1 MTDWAVQ
8 NWYVLWALGAGA
20 LLLAFVVY
28 AHKHPDGIAMSL
40 WQRLKYAAVATA
52 VFGAIFLLIT
62 AIFLPD
68 VVSLT
73 ITPYF
78 SAALFIAAWFAAPVL
93 RRWLPLERG
102 KS

>member
-1 MTDWAVQ
+1 MTDWAVR

-28 AHKHPDGIAMSL
+28 AHKHPDGLAMSL

-52 VFGAIFLLIT
+52 VFGSMCLLVT
-62 AIFLPD
+62 AIFLPGWT
-68 VVSLT
+68 VAV
-73 ITPYF
+73 TPYF
-78 SAALFIAAWFAAPVL
+78 SAALFVAAWFMAPIL

-102 KS
+102 ES